1 MVKVVLV
8 ISLGAILI
16 YLYPEKP
23 SMKDIKAL
31 PAMLSTK
38 TFICVEEGSYP

>member
-8 ISLGAILI
+8 IFLGAILI
-16 YLYPEKP
+16 LLYPEKP

-31 PAMLSTK
+31 PTMLYTK
-38 TFICVEEGSYP
+38 KSM